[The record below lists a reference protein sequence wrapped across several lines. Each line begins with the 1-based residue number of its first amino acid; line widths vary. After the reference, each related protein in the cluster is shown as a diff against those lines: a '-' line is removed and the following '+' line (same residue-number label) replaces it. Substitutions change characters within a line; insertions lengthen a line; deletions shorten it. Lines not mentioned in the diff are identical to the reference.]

1 MWAKGRGMINFKVI
15 RYKNFLSF
23 GDHFTEI
30 RLDKSPTTLITGQN
44 GAGKS
49 TFLDALTFG
58 IYNKPF
64 RQINKP
70 QLINSINKKAAL
82 IEIEFE
88 TGGKYYM
95 VRRGIKPNIFEVYE
109 GTSAEDIGDES
120 NLLPQDAKVADYQS
134 NLEKNILKMN
144 YQAFTQVVILGKA
157 TFVPFMRL
165 GVQERRSVIEDLLG
179 LRIFGTMNKVLKEK
193 TKTLKLNIKEA
204 ETSVR
209 MLDDKIENRQ
219 RYVDQMSMDRTS
231 RIQDINTEI
240 TELTDSNEASQEKL
254 DKLSIMRGKLAE
266 GVEDEAEVFDKQK
279 KLIRTG
285 AKFSVKKSSH
295 EEVIDFF
302 TDNDDCPTCTQPIDD
317 ALRDI
322 KLTENGDMVK
332 KLNIGLERLE
342 ADQEAVQLELD
353 KIDETN
359 TKIRQIDNKVSAMT
373 STINSQNRSIKQ
385 LNSDITKLNGVST
398 DKEQVIIDDLT
409 AELKDV
415 TATCNELKETSAYH
429 LNIAA
434 MLKDDGIKTLIINKY
449 LPIFNQLINQF
460 LQKMGFIVKFT
471 LDDQFNE
478 IILSRHR
485 DKFSYNNF
493 SEGQKLRIDL
503 AILMTWREVAKRKN
517 SLSTNLL
524 IMDEV
529 FDSSLDQ
536 EGVDAF
542 VDLIPSL
549 GDSNIFI
556 ISHTPE
562 KLNDKFRSHMNL
574 KYLKTLAYWFKVET

>member
-562 KLNDKFRSHMNL
+562 KLNDKFRSHME
-574 KYLKTLAYWFKVET
+574 FKISQNFSVLV